1 MKPAK
6 IDVNHLLDKT
16 RRPYTEN
23 NKITITI
30 GYYDS
35 LKKNKKKTCR
45 DNISIIDPKTGSNQ
59 FDNLRE
65 AIVNLNQ
72 LIEKK
77 DIKLITVLNIVFG
90 PGITWVNP
98 KEKRTYNK
106 QFGDKYFSEPLVLPI
121 GRRKTIIVRLTM
133 GGYGQ
138 GVSTIIGSWLGL
150 VYNLQLPSH
159 LEKEEYVACD
169 NLQLTNRLILNNF
182 FWEGPFGLNII
193 YSNYYNEES
202 RYFRRPILSNPLD
215 YYNPKVKNGTL

>member
-1 MKPAK
+1 M
-6 IDVNHLLDKT
+6 
-16 RRPYTEN
+16 
-23 NKITITI
+23 
-30 GYYDS
+30 
-35 LKKNKKKTCR
+35 
-45 DNISIIDPKTGSNQ
+45 
-59 FDNLRE
+59 
-65 AIVNLNQ
+65 
-72 LIEKK
+72 IEKK

-159 LEKEEYVACD
+159 LETEEYVACD

-202 RYFRRPILSNPLD
+202 RYFRRPIITNPLD
-215 YYNPKVKNGTL
+215 YYNPKKNSFQYSEKWHALTSEKQTEIINRFIQHRKVELIISNLWVEMAQPNPKSSSTWKNIYGSK